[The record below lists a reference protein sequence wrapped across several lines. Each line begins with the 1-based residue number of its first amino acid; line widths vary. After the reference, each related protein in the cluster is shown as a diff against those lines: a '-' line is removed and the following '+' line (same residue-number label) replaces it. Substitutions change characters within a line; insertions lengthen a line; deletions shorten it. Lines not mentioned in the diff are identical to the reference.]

1 MKTCSKCSVE
11 KPLTEYWNSKAR
23 KSGKCPQC
31 ISCMREHK
39 SRQEITPAERTRRY
53 KLKSKFGITV
63 EQYELM
69 AEKQNHRCAICRCE
83 KPSNRKH
90 WDIDHNHVTGQVRG
104 LLCNPCNQG
113 LGMFKDD
120 TDKMKSAINYLN
132 G

>member
-11 KPLTEYWNSKAR
+11 KPLTEYWNSKTR

-31 ISCMREHK
+31 KSCMREHK

-63 EQYELM
+63 EQYDQM
-69 AEKQNHRCAICRCE
+69 VVAQGNQCKICRCE
-83 KPSNRKH
+83 LAANRKS
-90 WDIDHNHVTGQVRG
+90 WDIDHCHNTGKVRG

-113 LGMFKDD
+113 LGMFKDNPD
-120 TDKMKSAINYLN
+120 IIQSAINYLN